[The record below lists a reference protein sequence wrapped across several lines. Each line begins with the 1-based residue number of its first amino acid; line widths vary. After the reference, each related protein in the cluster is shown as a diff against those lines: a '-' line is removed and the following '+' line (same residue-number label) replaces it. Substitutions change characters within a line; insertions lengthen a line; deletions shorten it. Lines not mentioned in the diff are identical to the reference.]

1 MTDNLTIS
9 EVARAAG
16 LSRVSVYKA
25 VNNGELSVSVN
36 TVNGVKTVSKS
47 ELARFLSIR
56 GVKPLQ
62 STYSKPEQVLTGDAN
77 NALQVQV
84 KSLQAL
90 IEAKDAVIEEQ
101 RKRLL
106 LLEDLRQQAAPGQ
119 AMVVPEPRQNPSK
132 ELQDSTKPPKPP
144 RGIGSRLIGAVW
156 KELVRD

>member
-25 VNNGELSVSVN
+25 VNNGELSFSVN
-36 TVNGVKTVSKS
+36 AVNGVKTVSKS
-47 ELARFLSIR
+47 ELARFLSVR
-56 GVKPLQ
+56 GVKSLQ
-62 STYSKPEQVLTGDAN
+62 STYSKTEQVLTGEAN
-77 NALQVQV
+77 NALQAQV

-119 AMVVPEPRQNPSK
+119 AMAVPEPRQNPAS
-132 ELQDSTKPPKPP
+132 ERQESTKAAIPPK
-144 RGIGSRLIGAVW
+144 GIGSRLIGAVW
-156 KELVRD
+156 RELIR